1 MGFFDKALKKVQDVG
16 ENIAASANNVKTVV
30 ETSVQDTMEI
40 TGLKRQIRELEK
52 EMDAQYLQIGK
63 KYAEFVADM
72 DDAEPETAENEAAE
86 ATESSEVID
95 EVKEEAIDEVKAEDV
110 AETVDE
116 AKEEAADET
125 IDEVKAEDTA
135 ETIDEEKEVSEEPA
149 EDKVAEESDEDEE
162 PVFDVSDFLTIIK
175 QDQAKKKELENQLA
189 EVEKR
194 ALIYRTNSEFRHIF
208 SELLGNKPHEV
219 LYILRFS
226 LETFAKFRILCSN
239 SHRTGIQITYAH
251 HHTAK
256 RYKRSCRKSEFFR
269 SQKCRDRHISS
280 AHQFSVCFDLHTFT
294 QSVLDQ
300 CLMSLSQT
308 KFPRKSRI
316 VDGTFRSSTGT
327 AVVTGNQ
334 NYLCSCFC
342 HTCCY
347 GSDACF

>member
-86 ATESSEVID
+86 AETTEATESSEVID
-95 EVKEEAIDEVKAEDV
+95 EVKKEAIDEVKAEDA

-116 AKEEAADET
+116 AKEEAA
-125 IDEVKAEDTA
+125 DEVKAEDTA
-135 ETIDEEKEVSEEPA
+135 ETIDEEKEVFEEPA

-194 ALIYRTNSEFRHIF
+194 AKQNT
-208 SELLGNKPHEV
+208 LLREKTKAEESFEQEKG
-219 LYILRFS
+219 
-226 LETFAKFRILCSN
+226 
-239 SHRTGIQITYAH
+239 
-251 HHTAK
+251 
-256 RYKRSCRKSEFFR
+256 
-269 SQKCRDRHISS
+269 
-280 AHQFSVCFDLHTFT
+280 
-294 QSVLDQ
+294 VLDKALAMEIISKEEYEQ
-300 CLMSLSQT
+300 KLNIARKKVENFEEIKKIEQQFEMGIIT
-308 KFPRKSRI
+308 KEEKDEKI
-316 VDGTFRSSTGT
+316 N
-327 AVVTGNQ
+327 AILN
-334 NYLCSCFC
+334 
-342 HTCCY
+342 
-347 GSDACF
+347 A

>member
-86 ATESSEVID
+86 AETTEATESSEVID
-95 EVKEEAIDEVKAEDV
+95 EVKKEAIDEVKAEDA

-149 EDKVAEESDEDEE
+149 EDKVTEESDEDEE

-194 ALIYRTNSEFRHIF
+194 AKQNT
-208 SELLGNKPHEV
+208 LLREKTKAEESFEQEKG
-219 LYILRFS
+219 
-226 LETFAKFRILCSN
+226 
-239 SHRTGIQITYAH
+239 
-251 HHTAK
+251 
-256 RYKRSCRKSEFFR
+256 
-269 SQKCRDRHISS
+269 
-280 AHQFSVCFDLHTFT
+280 
-294 QSVLDQ
+294 VLDKALAMEIISKEEYEQ
-300 CLMSLSQT
+300 KLNIARKKVENFEEIKKIEQQFEMGIIT
-308 KFPRKSRI
+308 KEEKDEKI
-316 VDGTFRSSTGT
+316 N
-327 AVVTGNQ
+327 ALLN
-334 NYLCSCFC
+334 
-342 HTCCY
+342 
-347 GSDACF
+347 A

>member
-86 ATESSEVID
+86 AETTEATESSEVID

-125 IDEVKAEDTA
+125 INEVKAEDTA
-135 ETIDEEKEVSEEPA
+135 ETIDEEKEVSKEPA

-194 ALIYRTNSEFRHIF
+194 AKQNT
-208 SELLGNKPHEV
+208 LLREKTKAEESFEQEKG
-219 LYILRFS
+219 
-226 LETFAKFRILCSN
+226 
-239 SHRTGIQITYAH
+239 
-251 HHTAK
+251 
-256 RYKRSCRKSEFFR
+256 
-269 SQKCRDRHISS
+269 
-280 AHQFSVCFDLHTFT
+280 
-294 QSVLDQ
+294 VLDKALAMEIISKEEYEQ
-300 CLMSLSQT
+300 KLNIAKKKVENFEEIKKIEQQFEMGIIT
-308 KFPRKSRI
+308 KEEKDEKI
-316 VDGTFRSSTGT
+316 N
-327 AVVTGNQ
+327 AILN
-334 NYLCSCFC
+334 
-342 HTCCY
+342 
-347 GSDACF
+347 A

>member
-86 ATESSEVID
+86 AETTEAETTEATESSEVID
-95 EVKEEAIDEVKAEDV
+95 EVKKEAIDEVKAEAA

-116 AKEEAADET
+116 AKEEAAAET

-135 ETIDEEKEVSEEPA
+135 ETIDEEKEVSKEPA

-194 ALIYRTNSEFRHIF
+194 AKQNT
-208 SELLGNKPHEV
+208 LLREKTKAEESFEQEKG
-219 LYILRFS
+219 
-226 LETFAKFRILCSN
+226 
-239 SHRTGIQITYAH
+239 
-251 HHTAK
+251 
-256 RYKRSCRKSEFFR
+256 
-269 SQKCRDRHISS
+269 
-280 AHQFSVCFDLHTFT
+280 
-294 QSVLDQ
+294 VLDKALAMEIISKEEYEQ
-300 CLMSLSQT
+300 KLNIARKKVENFEEIKKIEQQFEMGIIT
-308 KFPRKSRI
+308 KEEKDEKI
-316 VDGTFRSSTGT
+316 N
-327 AVVTGNQ
+327 AILN
-334 NYLCSCFC
+334 
-342 HTCCY
+342 
-347 GSDACF
+347 A

>member
-86 ATESSEVID
+86 AETTEATEPSEGID
-95 EVKEEAIDEVKAEDV
+95 EVKEEAIDEVKAEAA

-194 ALIYRTNSEFRHIF
+194 AKQNT
-208 SELLGNKPHEV
+208 LLREKTKAEESFEQEKG
-219 LYILRFS
+219 
-226 LETFAKFRILCSN
+226 
-239 SHRTGIQITYAH
+239 
-251 HHTAK
+251 
-256 RYKRSCRKSEFFR
+256 
-269 SQKCRDRHISS
+269 
-280 AHQFSVCFDLHTFT
+280 
-294 QSVLDQ
+294 VLDKALAMEIISKEEYEQ
-300 CLMSLSQT
+300 KLNIARKKVENFEEIKKIEQQFEMGIIT
-308 KFPRKSRI
+308 KEEKDEKI
-316 VDGTFRSSTGT
+316 N
-327 AVVTGNQ
+327 AILN
-334 NYLCSCFC
+334 
-342 HTCCY
+342 
-347 GSDACF
+347 A

>member
-86 ATESSEVID
+86 AETTEAETTEATESSEVID
-95 EVKEEAIDEVKAEDV
+95 EVKEEAIDEVKAEA

-194 ALIYRTNSEFRHIF
+194 AKQNT
-208 SELLGNKPHEV
+208 LLREKTKAEESFEQEKG
-219 LYILRFS
+219 
-226 LETFAKFRILCSN
+226 
-239 SHRTGIQITYAH
+239 
-251 HHTAK
+251 
-256 RYKRSCRKSEFFR
+256 
-269 SQKCRDRHISS
+269 
-280 AHQFSVCFDLHTFT
+280 
-294 QSVLDQ
+294 VLDKALAMEIISKEEYEQ
-300 CLMSLSQT
+300 KLNIARKKVENFEEIKKIEQQFEMGIIT
-308 KFPRKSRI
+308 KEEKDEKINAILNP
-316 VDGTFRSSTGT
+316 
-327 AVVTGNQ
+327 
-334 NYLCSCFC
+334 
-342 HTCCY
+342 
-347 GSDACF
+347 

>member
-86 ATESSEVID
+86 AETTEATESSEVID
-95 EVKEEAIDEVKAEDV
+95 EVKAEAAEAIDEVKAEDV

-135 ETIDEEKEVSEEPA
+135 ETIDEEKEASEEPA

-175 QDQAKKKELENQLA
+175 QDQAKKKGLENQLA

-194 ALIYRTNSEFRHIF
+194 AKQNT
-208 SELLGNKPHEV
+208 LLREKTKAEESFEQEKG
-219 LYILRFS
+219 
-226 LETFAKFRILCSN
+226 
-239 SHRTGIQITYAH
+239 
-251 HHTAK
+251 
-256 RYKRSCRKSEFFR
+256 
-269 SQKCRDRHISS
+269 
-280 AHQFSVCFDLHTFT
+280 
-294 QSVLDQ
+294 VLDKALAMEIISKEEYEQ
-300 CLMSLSQT
+300 KLNIARKKVENFEEIKKIEQQFEMGIIT
-308 KFPRKSRI
+308 KEEKDEKI
-316 VDGTFRSSTGT
+316 N
-327 AVVTGNQ
+327 AILN
-334 NYLCSCFC
+334 
-342 HTCCY
+342 
-347 GSDACF
+347 A

>member
-86 ATESSEVID
+86 AETTDATESSEVID
-95 EVKEEAIDEVKAEDV
+95 EVKAEAAAEAIDEVKAED
-110 AETVDE
+110 ADETVDE
-116 AKEEAADET
+116 AKEEAPAET

-135 ETIDEEKEVSEEPA
+135 ETIDEEKEASEEPA

-194 ALIYRTNSEFRHIF
+194 AKQNT
-208 SELLGNKPHEV
+208 LLREKTKAEESFEQEKG
-219 LYILRFS
+219 
-226 LETFAKFRILCSN
+226 
-239 SHRTGIQITYAH
+239 
-251 HHTAK
+251 
-256 RYKRSCRKSEFFR
+256 
-269 SQKCRDRHISS
+269 
-280 AHQFSVCFDLHTFT
+280 
-294 QSVLDQ
+294 VLDKALAMEIISKEEYEQ
-300 CLMSLSQT
+300 KLNIARKKVENFEEIKKIEQQFEMGIIT
-308 KFPRKSRI
+308 KEEKDEKI
-316 VDGTFRSSTGT
+316 N
-327 AVVTGNQ
+327 AILN
-334 NYLCSCFC
+334 
-342 HTCCY
+342 
-347 GSDACF
+347 A

>member
-86 ATESSEVID
+86 AETTEATESSEVID
-95 EVKEEAIDEVKAEDV
+95 EVKEEAIDEVKAEAA

-116 AKEEAADET
+116 AKEEAAAET

-175 QDQAKKKELENQLA
+175 QDQAKKKDLENQLA

-194 ALIYRTNSEFRHIF
+194 AKQNT
-208 SELLGNKPHEV
+208 LLREKTKAEESFEQEKG
-219 LYILRFS
+219 
-226 LETFAKFRILCSN
+226 
-239 SHRTGIQITYAH
+239 
-251 HHTAK
+251 
-256 RYKRSCRKSEFFR
+256 
-269 SQKCRDRHISS
+269 
-280 AHQFSVCFDLHTFT
+280 
-294 QSVLDQ
+294 VLDKALAMEIISKEEYEQ
-300 CLMSLSQT
+300 KLNIAKKKVENFEEIKKIEQQFEMGIIT
-308 KFPRKSRI
+308 KEEKDEKI
-316 VDGTFRSSTGT
+316 N
-327 AVVTGNQ
+327 AILN
-334 NYLCSCFC
+334 
-342 HTCCY
+342 
-347 GSDACF
+347 A

>member
-86 ATESSEVID
+86 AETTEATESSEVID
-95 EVKEEAIDEVKAEDV
+95 EVKEEAIDEVKAEAA

-116 AKEEAADET
+116 AKEEAAAET

-162 PVFDVSDFLTIIK
+162 PVFDVYDFLTIIK

-194 ALIYRTNSEFRHIF
+194 AKQNT
-208 SELLGNKPHEV
+208 LLREKTKAEESFEQEKG
-219 LYILRFS
+219 
-226 LETFAKFRILCSN
+226 
-239 SHRTGIQITYAH
+239 
-251 HHTAK
+251 
-256 RYKRSCRKSEFFR
+256 
-269 SQKCRDRHISS
+269 
-280 AHQFSVCFDLHTFT
+280 
-294 QSVLDQ
+294 VLDKALAMEIISKEEYEQ
-300 CLMSLSQT
+300 KLNIAKKKVENFEEIKKIEQQFEMGIIT
-308 KFPRKSRI
+308 KEEKDEKI
-316 VDGTFRSSTGT
+316 N
-327 AVVTGNQ
+327 AILN
-334 NYLCSCFC
+334 
-342 HTCCY
+342 
-347 GSDACF
+347 A

>member
-86 ATESSEVID
+86 VTESSEVID

-116 AKEEAADET
+116 AKEEAA
-125 IDEVKAEDTA
+125 
-135 ETIDEEKEVSEEPA
+135 
-149 EDKVAEESDEDEE
+149 DEDEE

-194 ALIYRTNSEFRHIF
+194 AKQNT
-208 SELLGNKPHEV
+208 LLREKTKAEESFEQEKG
-219 LYILRFS
+219 
-226 LETFAKFRILCSN
+226 
-239 SHRTGIQITYAH
+239 
-251 HHTAK
+251 
-256 RYKRSCRKSEFFR
+256 
-269 SQKCRDRHISS
+269 
-280 AHQFSVCFDLHTFT
+280 
-294 QSVLDQ
+294 VLDKALAMEIISKEEYEQ
-300 CLMSLSQT
+300 KLNIARKKVENFEEIKKIEQQFEMGIIT
-308 KFPRKSRI
+308 KEEKDEKI
-316 VDGTFRSSTGT
+316 N
-327 AVVTGNQ
+327 AILN
-334 NYLCSCFC
+334 
-342 HTCCY
+342 
-347 GSDACF
+347 A

>member
-86 ATESSEVID
+86 AETTEATESSEVID
-95 EVKEEAIDEVKAEDV
+95 EVKEEAIDEVKAEAA

-116 AKEEAADET
+116 AKEEAAAET

-162 PVFDVSDFLTIIK
+162 PVFDVSYFLTIIK

-194 ALIYRTNSEFRHIF
+194 AKQNT
-208 SELLGNKPHEV
+208 LLREKTKAEESFEQEKG
-219 LYILRFS
+219 
-226 LETFAKFRILCSN
+226 
-239 SHRTGIQITYAH
+239 
-251 HHTAK
+251 
-256 RYKRSCRKSEFFR
+256 
-269 SQKCRDRHISS
+269 
-280 AHQFSVCFDLHTFT
+280 
-294 QSVLDQ
+294 VLDKALAMEIISKEEYEQ
-300 CLMSLSQT
+300 KLNIAKKKVENFEEIKKIEQQFEMGIIT
-308 KFPRKSRI
+308 KEEKDEKI
-316 VDGTFRSSTGT
+316 N
-327 AVVTGNQ
+327 AILN
-334 NYLCSCFC
+334 
-342 HTCCY
+342 
-347 GSDACF
+347 A

>member
-95 EVKEEAIDEVKAEDV
+95 EVKAEAAAEAIDEVKAEDV

-116 AKEEAADET
+116 AKEEAAAET

-194 ALIYRTNSEFRHIF
+194 AKQNT
-208 SELLGNKPHEV
+208 LLREKTKAEESFEQEKG
-219 LYILRFS
+219 
-226 LETFAKFRILCSN
+226 
-239 SHRTGIQITYAH
+239 
-251 HHTAK
+251 
-256 RYKRSCRKSEFFR
+256 
-269 SQKCRDRHISS
+269 
-280 AHQFSVCFDLHTFT
+280 
-294 QSVLDQ
+294 VLDKALAMEIISKEEYEQ
-300 CLMSLSQT
+300 KLNIARKKVENFEEIKKIEQQFEMGIIT
-308 KFPRKSRI
+308 KEEKDEKI
-316 VDGTFRSSTGT
+316 N
-327 AVVTGNQ
+327 AILN
-334 NYLCSCFC
+334 
-342 HTCCY
+342 
-347 GSDACF
+347 A

>member
-86 ATESSEVID
+86 AETTESTESSEVID
-95 EVKEEAIDEVKAEDV
+95 EVKEEAIDEVKAEV
-110 AETVDE
+110 
-116 AKEEAADET
+116 AADET

-194 ALIYRTNSEFRHIF
+194 AKQNT
-208 SELLGNKPHEV
+208 LLREKTKAEESFEQEKG
-219 LYILRFS
+219 
-226 LETFAKFRILCSN
+226 
-239 SHRTGIQITYAH
+239 
-251 HHTAK
+251 
-256 RYKRSCRKSEFFR
+256 
-269 SQKCRDRHISS
+269 
-280 AHQFSVCFDLHTFT
+280 
-294 QSVLDQ
+294 VLDKALAMEIISKEEYEQ
-300 CLMSLSQT
+300 KLNIARKKVENFEEIKKIEQQFEMGIIT
-308 KFPRKSRI
+308 KEEKDEKI
-316 VDGTFRSSTGT
+316 N
-327 AVVTGNQ
+327 AILN
-334 NYLCSCFC
+334 
-342 HTCCY
+342 
-347 GSDACF
+347 A

>member
-95 EVKEEAIDEVKAEDV
+95 EVKEEAIDEVKAEA

-116 AKEEAADET
+116 AKEEAA
-125 IDEVKAEDTA
+125 
-135 ETIDEEKEVSEEPA
+135 
-149 EDKVAEESDEDEE
+149 DEDEE

-194 ALIYRTNSEFRHIF
+194 AKQNT
-208 SELLGNKPHEV
+208 LLREKTKAEESFEQEKG
-219 LYILRFS
+219 
-226 LETFAKFRILCSN
+226 
-239 SHRTGIQITYAH
+239 
-251 HHTAK
+251 
-256 RYKRSCRKSEFFR
+256 
-269 SQKCRDRHISS
+269 
-280 AHQFSVCFDLHTFT
+280 
-294 QSVLDQ
+294 VLDKALAMEIISKEEYEQ
-300 CLMSLSQT
+300 KLNIARKKVENFEEIKKIEQQFEMGIIT
-308 KFPRKSRI
+308 KEEKDEKI
-316 VDGTFRSSTGT
+316 N
-327 AVVTGNQ
+327 AILN
-334 NYLCSCFC
+334 
-342 HTCCY
+342 
-347 GSDACF
+347 A

>member
-86 ATESSEVID
+86 AETTEAETTEATESSEVID
-95 EVKEEAIDEVKAEDV
+95 EVKEEAIDEVKAE
-110 AETVDE
+110 
-116 AKEEAADET
+116 AAAET

-135 ETIDEEKEVSEEPA
+135 ETIDEEKEVSKEPA

-194 ALIYRTNSEFRHIF
+194 AKQNT
-208 SELLGNKPHEV
+208 LLREKTKAEESFEQEKG
-219 LYILRFS
+219 
-226 LETFAKFRILCSN
+226 
-239 SHRTGIQITYAH
+239 
-251 HHTAK
+251 
-256 RYKRSCRKSEFFR
+256 
-269 SQKCRDRHISS
+269 
-280 AHQFSVCFDLHTFT
+280 
-294 QSVLDQ
+294 VLDKALAMEIISKEEYEQ
-300 CLMSLSQT
+300 KLNIARKKVENFEEIKKIEQQFEMGIIT
-308 KFPRKSRI
+308 KEEKDEKI
-316 VDGTFRSSTGT
+316 N
-327 AVVTGNQ
+327 AILN
-334 NYLCSCFC
+334 
-342 HTCCY
+342 
-347 GSDACF
+347 A

>member
-86 ATESSEVID
+86 AETTEATESSEVID
-95 EVKEEAIDEVKAEDV
+95 EVKAEAAAEAIDEVKAED
-110 AETVDE
+110 A
-116 AKEEAADET
+116 
-125 IDEVKAEDTA
+125 A
-135 ETIDEEKEVSEEPA
+135 ETIDEEKEVFEEPA

-194 ALIYRTNSEFRHIF
+194 AKQNT
-208 SELLGNKPHEV
+208 LLREKTKAEESFEQEKG
-219 LYILRFS
+219 ILDKALAMEIISKEEYEQKLNIARKKVENF
-226 LETFAKFRILCSN
+226 EEIKKIEQQFEMGIITKEEKDEKINAILN
-239 SHRTGIQITYAH
+239 A
-251 HHTAK
+251 
-256 RYKRSCRKSEFFR
+256 
-269 SQKCRDRHISS
+269 
-280 AHQFSVCFDLHTFT
+280 
-294 QSVLDQ
+294 
-300 CLMSLSQT
+300 
-308 KFPRKSRI
+308 
-316 VDGTFRSSTGT
+316 
-327 AVVTGNQ
+327 
-334 NYLCSCFC
+334 
-342 HTCCY
+342 
-347 GSDACF
+347 

>member
-86 ATESSEVID
+86 AETTEATESSEVID
-95 EVKEEAIDEVKAEDV
+95 EVKEEAIDEVKAEAA

-116 AKEEAADET
+116 AKEEAAAET

-194 ALIYRTNSEFRHIF
+194 AKQNT
-208 SELLGNKPHEV
+208 LLREKTKAEESFEQEKG
-219 LYILRFS
+219 
-226 LETFAKFRILCSN
+226 
-239 SHRTGIQITYAH
+239 
-251 HHTAK
+251 
-256 RYKRSCRKSEFFR
+256 
-269 SQKCRDRHISS
+269 
-280 AHQFSVCFDLHTFT
+280 
-294 QSVLDQ
+294 VLDKALAMEIISKEEYEQ
-300 CLMSLSQT
+300 KLNIAKKKVENFEEIKKIEQQFEMGIIT
-308 KFPRKSRI
+308 KEEKDEKI
-316 VDGTFRSSTGT
+316 NVILN
-327 AVVTGNQ
+327 A
-334 NYLCSCFC
+334 
-342 HTCCY
+342 
-347 GSDACF
+347 

>member
-86 ATESSEVID
+86 AETTEAETTEATEPSEVID
-95 EVKEEAIDEVKAEDV
+95 EVKEEAIDEVKAEAA

-194 ALIYRTNSEFRHIF
+194 AKQNT
-208 SELLGNKPHEV
+208 LLREKTKAEESFEQEKG
-219 LYILRFS
+219 
-226 LETFAKFRILCSN
+226 
-239 SHRTGIQITYAH
+239 
-251 HHTAK
+251 
-256 RYKRSCRKSEFFR
+256 
-269 SQKCRDRHISS
+269 
-280 AHQFSVCFDLHTFT
+280 
-294 QSVLDQ
+294 VLDKALAMEIISKEEYEQ
-300 CLMSLSQT
+300 KLNIARKKVENFEEIKKIEQQFEMGIIT
-308 KFPRKSRI
+308 KEEKDEKI
-316 VDGTFRSSTGT
+316 N
-327 AVVTGNQ
+327 AI
-334 NYLCSCFC
+334 L
-342 HTCCY
+342 H
-347 GSDACF
+347 A

>member
-95 EVKEEAIDEVKAEDV
+95 EVKAEAAD
-110 AETVDE
+110 ETVDE
-116 AKEEAADET
+116 AKEEAAAET

-135 ETIDEEKEVSEEPA
+135 ETIDEEKEASEEPA

-194 ALIYRTNSEFRHIF
+194 AKQNT
-208 SELLGNKPHEV
+208 LLREKTKAEESFEQEKG
-219 LYILRFS
+219 
-226 LETFAKFRILCSN
+226 
-239 SHRTGIQITYAH
+239 
-251 HHTAK
+251 
-256 RYKRSCRKSEFFR
+256 
-269 SQKCRDRHISS
+269 
-280 AHQFSVCFDLHTFT
+280 
-294 QSVLDQ
+294 VLDKALAMEIISKEEYEQ
-300 CLMSLSQT
+300 KLNIARKKVENFEEIKKIEQQFEMGIIT
-308 KFPRKSRI
+308 KEEKDEKI
-316 VDGTFRSSTGT
+316 N
-327 AVVTGNQ
+327 AILN
-334 NYLCSCFC
+334 
-342 HTCCY
+342 
-347 GSDACF
+347 A

>member
-72 DDAEPETAENEAAE
+72 DDAEPETAENKAAEAETTE

-95 EVKEEAIDEVKAEDV
+95 EVKAEAAAEAIDEVKAED
-110 AETVDE
+110 ADETINEV
-116 AKEEAADET
+116 KEEAPAET

-135 ETIDEEKEVSEEPA
+135 ETIDEEKEASEELA

-194 ALIYRTNSEFRHIF
+194 AKQNT
-208 SELLGNKPHEV
+208 LLREKTKAEESFEQEKG
-219 LYILRFS
+219 
-226 LETFAKFRILCSN
+226 
-239 SHRTGIQITYAH
+239 
-251 HHTAK
+251 
-256 RYKRSCRKSEFFR
+256 
-269 SQKCRDRHISS
+269 
-280 AHQFSVCFDLHTFT
+280 
-294 QSVLDQ
+294 VLDKALAMEIISKEEYEQ
-300 CLMSLSQT
+300 KLNIAKKKVENFEEIKKIEQQFEMGIIT
-308 KFPRKSRI
+308 KEEKDEKI
-316 VDGTFRSSTGT
+316 N
-327 AVVTGNQ
+327 AILN
-334 NYLCSCFC
+334 
-342 HTCCY
+342 
-347 GSDACF
+347 A

>member
-86 ATESSEVID
+86 AETTEATESSEVID
-95 EVKEEAIDEVKAEDV
+95 EVKEEAIDEVKAEAA

-116 AKEEAADET
+116 AKEEAAAET

-135 ETIDEEKEVSEEPA
+135 ETIDEVKEVSEEPA

-194 ALIYRTNSEFRHIF
+194 AKQNT
-208 SELLGNKPHEV
+208 LLREKTKAEESFEQEKG
-219 LYILRFS
+219 
-226 LETFAKFRILCSN
+226 
-239 SHRTGIQITYAH
+239 
-251 HHTAK
+251 
-256 RYKRSCRKSEFFR
+256 
-269 SQKCRDRHISS
+269 
-280 AHQFSVCFDLHTFT
+280 
-294 QSVLDQ
+294 VLDKALAMEIISKEEYEQ
-300 CLMSLSQT
+300 KLNIAKKKVENFEEIKKIEQQFEMGIIT
-308 KFPRKSRI
+308 KEEKDEKI
-316 VDGTFRSSTGT
+316 N
-327 AVVTGNQ
+327 AILN
-334 NYLCSCFC
+334 
-342 HTCCY
+342 
-347 GSDACF
+347 A

>member
-86 ATESSEVID
+86 AETTEATEPSEVID
-95 EVKEEAIDEVKAEDV
+95 EVKEEAIDEVKAEAA

-162 PVFDVSDFLTIIK
+162 SVFDVSDFLTIIK

-194 ALIYRTNSEFRHIF
+194 AKQNT
-208 SELLGNKPHEV
+208 LLREKTKAEESFEQEKG
-219 LYILRFS
+219 
-226 LETFAKFRILCSN
+226 
-239 SHRTGIQITYAH
+239 
-251 HHTAK
+251 
-256 RYKRSCRKSEFFR
+256 
-269 SQKCRDRHISS
+269 
-280 AHQFSVCFDLHTFT
+280 
-294 QSVLDQ
+294 VLDKALAMEIISKEEYEQ
-300 CLMSLSQT
+300 KLNIARKKVENFEEIKKIEQQFEMGIIT
-308 KFPRKSRI
+308 KEEKDEKI
-316 VDGTFRSSTGT
+316 N
-327 AVVTGNQ
+327 AILN
-334 NYLCSCFC
+334 
-342 HTCCY
+342 
-347 GSDACF
+347 A

>member
-86 ATESSEVID
+86 VTESSEVID
-95 EVKEEAIDEVKAEDV
+95 EVKEEAIDEVKAEAA

-116 AKEEAADET
+116 AKEEAA
-125 IDEVKAEDTA
+125 
-135 ETIDEEKEVSEEPA
+135 
-149 EDKVAEESDEDEE
+149 DEDEE

-194 ALIYRTNSEFRHIF
+194 AKQNT
-208 SELLGNKPHEV
+208 LLREKTKAEESFEQEKG
-219 LYILRFS
+219 
-226 LETFAKFRILCSN
+226 
-239 SHRTGIQITYAH
+239 
-251 HHTAK
+251 
-256 RYKRSCRKSEFFR
+256 
-269 SQKCRDRHISS
+269 
-280 AHQFSVCFDLHTFT
+280 
-294 QSVLDQ
+294 VLDKALAMEIISKEEYDQ
-300 CLMSLSQT
+300 KLNIARKKVENFEEIKKIEQQFEMGIIT
-308 KFPRKSRI
+308 KEEKDEKI
-316 VDGTFRSSTGT
+316 N
-327 AVVTGNQ
+327 AILN
-334 NYLCSCFC
+334 
-342 HTCCY
+342 
-347 GSDACF
+347 A

>member
-86 ATESSEVID
+86 AETTEAETTEATESSEVID
-95 EVKEEAIDEVKAEDV
+95 EVKEEAIDEVKAEAA

-116 AKEEAADET
+116 AKEEAAAET

-135 ETIDEEKEVSEEPA
+135 ETIDEEKEVSKEPA

-194 ALIYRTNSEFRHIF
+194 AKQNT
-208 SELLGNKPHEV
+208 LLREKTKAEESFEQEKG
-219 LYILRFS
+219 
-226 LETFAKFRILCSN
+226 
-239 SHRTGIQITYAH
+239 
-251 HHTAK
+251 
-256 RYKRSCRKSEFFR
+256 
-269 SQKCRDRHISS
+269 
-280 AHQFSVCFDLHTFT
+280 
-294 QSVLDQ
+294 VLDKALAMEIISKEEYEQ
-300 CLMSLSQT
+300 KLNIAKKKVENIEEIKKIEQQFEMGIIT
-308 KFPRKSRI
+308 KEEKDEKI
-316 VDGTFRSSTGT
+316 N
-327 AVVTGNQ
+327 AILN
-334 NYLCSCFC
+334 
-342 HTCCY
+342 
-347 GSDACF
+347 A

>member
-86 ATESSEVID
+86 AETTEATESSEVID
-95 EVKEEAIDEVKAEDV
+95 EVKEEAIDEVKAEAA

-194 ALIYRTNSEFRHIF
+194 AKQNT
-208 SELLGNKPHEV
+208 LLREKTKAEESFEQEKG
-219 LYILRFS
+219 
-226 LETFAKFRILCSN
+226 
-239 SHRTGIQITYAH
+239 
-251 HHTAK
+251 
-256 RYKRSCRKSEFFR
+256 
-269 SQKCRDRHISS
+269 
-280 AHQFSVCFDLHTFT
+280 
-294 QSVLDQ
+294 VLDKALAMEIISKEEYEQ
-300 CLMSLSQT
+300 KLNIARKKVENFEEIKKIEQQFEMGIIT
-308 KFPRKSRI
+308 KEEKDEKI
-316 VDGTFRSSTGT
+316 K
-327 AVVTGNQ
+327 AILN
-334 NYLCSCFC
+334 
-342 HTCCY
+342 
-347 GSDACF
+347 A

>member
-40 TGLKRQIRELEK
+40 TGLKRQIRELET

-86 ATESSEVID
+86 AETTEATESSEV
-95 EVKEEAIDEVKAEDV
+95 
-110 AETVDE
+110 
-116 AKEEAADET
+116 

-135 ETIDEEKEVSEEPA
+135 ETIDEEKEASEEPA

-194 ALIYRTNSEFRHIF
+194 AKQNT
-208 SELLGNKPHEV
+208 LLREKTKAEESFEQEKG
-219 LYILRFS
+219 
-226 LETFAKFRILCSN
+226 
-239 SHRTGIQITYAH
+239 
-251 HHTAK
+251 
-256 RYKRSCRKSEFFR
+256 
-269 SQKCRDRHISS
+269 
-280 AHQFSVCFDLHTFT
+280 
-294 QSVLDQ
+294 VLDKALAMEIISKEEYEQ
-300 CLMSLSQT
+300 KLNIARKKVENFEEIKKIEQQFEMGIIT
-308 KFPRKSRI
+308 KEEKDEKI
-316 VDGTFRSSTGT
+316 N
-327 AVVTGNQ
+327 ALLN
-334 NYLCSCFC
+334 
-342 HTCCY
+342 
-347 GSDACF
+347 A